1 MISIFCFIIALIL
14 LISSFIQ
21 YKTKNISLVSGYN
34 KSNTE
39 NFSQELT
46 NKICNTTAWVLASN
60 GLSIF
65 ISAIFM
71 LIDESSSEGLLF
83 FSMIVYLIVTVLI
96 SLIFNNN
103 HRKESDL
110 SEKYYVNMYASNIV
124 LYLECI
130 LLSIIATNGY
140 KNILDINIIG
150 LGNIETLYLN
160 RYVLIS
166 IIAFIVS
173 IDSTIVN
180 YIIAFKTRTEC
191 TIRKISIILLN
202 VCIVSII
209 CFLIL

>member
-83 FSMIVYLIVTVLI
+83 FSMIAYLIVTVLI

-124 LYLECI
+124 LYLVCI

-150 LGNIETLYLN
+150 LGNIETLHLN

>member
-124 LYLECI
+124 LYLVCI